1 MGCTNP
7 TKKSSISKSSMT
19 KSSSRILQQWKD
31 QGMYKIVLRFKVFY
45 WGNSF
50 LSFFFIQE
58 IILLKLNKYLACMII
73 TNVYVEHVENIAIKL
88 LQLSQSIWLYF

>member
-1 MGCTNP
+1 MGSTNP

-31 QGMYKIVLRFKVFY
+31 KGMYKIILRFKVFY

-73 TNVYVEHVENIAIKL
+73 TNVYVEYVENIAIKL